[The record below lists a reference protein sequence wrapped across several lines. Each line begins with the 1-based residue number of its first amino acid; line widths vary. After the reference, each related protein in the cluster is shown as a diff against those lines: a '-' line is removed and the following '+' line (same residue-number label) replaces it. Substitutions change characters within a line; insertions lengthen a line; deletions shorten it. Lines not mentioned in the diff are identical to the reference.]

1 MTAKGVWLYGLVI
14 GLLTVLIRLF
24 GGLTEGVMY
33 AILVANALSPLIA
46 SVTQPKIYGAQKQ
59 EAES

>member
-1 MTAKGVWLYGLVI
+1 
-14 GLLTVLIRLF
+14 
-24 GGLTEGVMY
+24 MY

-46 SVTQPKIYGAQKQ
+46 SVTQPRIYGATKK